1 MKQKEQKRAGLYIR
15 VSTTNQQTDA
25 QQSELVAYAQKRG
38 WDHRVYEDTQSG
50 AKENR
55 PGLEA
60 LLSDARRRKI
70 DVVVVWSLD
79 RLARSLKHLL
89 NLMVEFQRL
98 NVDFVC
104 LKQDL
109 DTSTPAGRLTYHVL
123 GAVAEFERELLRVR
137 VQAGMEEAKRQG
149 RRIGRPP
156 LRQFTETEVSR
167 IRTARQVEGASL
179 RGLAAQFGTT
189 QQMVGRILQGQI
201 APSKKV
207 NVLGGQDRNEANLDE
222 QGS

>member
-1 MKQKEQKRAGLYIR
+1 MKQKEEKRASLYVR
-15 VSTTNQQTDA
+15 VSTSSQLTDSQA
-25 QQSELVAYAQKRG
+25 TELRAYARKRG
-38 WDHRVYEDTQSG
+38 WSYRVYQDTQSG

-60 LLSDARRRKI
+60 LLADARSGKV

-89 NLMVEFQRL
+89 DLMAEFRRL

-137 VQAGMEEAKRQG
+137 VRAGMAEARRQG

-156 LRQFTETEVSR
+156 LRQFTESEVRR
-167 IRTARQVEGASL
+167 IHTARNEEGASL
-179 RGLAAQFGTT
+179 RRLATDFGST
-189 QQMVGRILQGQI
+189 QQTIQKILVGQFQ
-201 APSKKV
+201 ASKKG
-207 NVLGGQDRNEANLDE
+207 NVLGGPKPKGTGIEDK
-222 QGS
+222 GS